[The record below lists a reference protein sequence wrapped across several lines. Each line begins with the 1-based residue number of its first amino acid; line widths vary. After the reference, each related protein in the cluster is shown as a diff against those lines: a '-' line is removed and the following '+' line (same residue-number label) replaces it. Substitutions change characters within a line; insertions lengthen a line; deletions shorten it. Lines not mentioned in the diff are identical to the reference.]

1 MRRRRW
7 RAQGGDSPAATA
19 ADETANLKPTPT
31 PSLWP
36 RRGGGAITNPAQ
48 PAAWS
53 GLKGS
58 PLAAVEARA
67 PDANPSRNDP
77 DPALPSAPSQS
88 QKQRI
93 SRLRRM
99 PLPNFGRPGAADGAG
114 ARA

>member
-1 MRRRRW
+1 
-7 RAQGGDSPAATA
+7 
-19 ADETANLKPTPT
+19 
-31 PSLWP
+31 
-36 RRGGGAITNPAQ
+36 
-48 PAAWS
+48 
-53 GLKGS
+53 
-58 PLAAVEARA
+58 VEARA